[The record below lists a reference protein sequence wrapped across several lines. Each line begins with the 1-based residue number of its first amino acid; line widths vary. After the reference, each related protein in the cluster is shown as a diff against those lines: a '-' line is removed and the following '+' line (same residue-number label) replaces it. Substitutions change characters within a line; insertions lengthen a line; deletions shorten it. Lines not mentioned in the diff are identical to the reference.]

1 MHETIVK
8 NREKGCDFI
17 GTFNLGNNINF
28 LMVFL
33 EGVISFFSPCVIPLI
48 PLYMSYLAGEVQ
60 NGSSKLKNRNK
71 IMLHTFFFVLGIS
84 TTFFILGLGFSS
96 LGNVIRE
103 QGRTF
108 SIVSGIIIILLGLKQ
123 LGVLKFSLLDRNFG
137 VSKGIGEKKMN
148 PIMAFIMGFG
158 FSFAWTPCVGPAL
171 ASVLLMAS
179 NASSSSVGNIYILL
193 YSLGFLI
200 PFLILGIFTNETLS
214 FIKGRQSDLNKI
226 VKVGGIIL
234 VIMGVLLIL
243 GKFEKFGALFNDQTQ
258 QESSVD
264 DRASSSNKN
273 TDTGDSS
280 GSSSDSSDSDKG
292 ADSNQA
298 NVEPI
303 DIELKDQNGNPI
315 NIKNDFKGK
324 VVFINFFATW
334 CPPCK
339 KEIPD
344 IQKIYEEKGYNKKDI
359 VILGVVAPSQG
370 REMDIDGVK
379 QFIKDN
385 GITYNVL
392 MDNDGKVFGK
402 YGIYSLPTTIFVDK
416 DGNIYGHIAGM
427 MTKEIMESALQ
438 EVVTA
443 KPNN

>member
-60 NGSSKLKNRNK
+60 DGSTKLKNRNK

-137 VSKGIGEKKMN
+137 VSKGIGDKKMN

-193 YSLGFLI
+193 YSLG
-200 PFLILGIFTNETLS
+200 
-214 FIKGRQSDLNKI
+214 
-226 VKVGGIIL
+226 
-234 VIMGVLLIL
+234 
-243 GKFEKFGALFNDQTQ
+243 
-258 QESSVD
+258 
-264 DRASSSNKN
+264 
-273 TDTGDSS
+273 
-280 GSSSDSSDSDKG
+280 
-292 ADSNQA
+292 
-298 NVEPI
+298 
-303 DIELKDQNGNPI
+303 
-315 NIKNDFKGK
+315 
-324 VVFINFFATW
+324 
-334 CPPCK
+334 
-339 KEIPD
+339 
-344 IQKIYEEKGYNKKDI
+344 
-359 VILGVVAPSQG
+359 
-370 REMDIDGVK
+370 
-379 QFIKDN
+379 
-385 GITYNVL
+385 
-392 MDNDGKVFGK
+392 
-402 YGIYSLPTTIFVDK
+402 
-416 DGNIYGHIAGM
+416 
-427 MTKEIMESALQ
+427 
-438 EVVTA
+438 
-443 KPNN
+443 